1 MGVDVETLGEP
12 LVIIDTTA
20 RRIDVVFRC
29 RIAPPVPDDFDHDSV
44 EIVEAQW
51 FPKDALP
58 SMQRETAEAL
68 RRAF

>member
-1 MGVDVETLGEP
+1 MAL
-12 LVIIDTTA
+12 
-20 RRIDVVFRC
+20 
-29 RIAPPVPDDFDHDSV
+29 IADAAPACEEPVPDDFDHDSV

-68 RRAF
+68 RRVF